1 MKVLLIFTG
10 GTIGSTISNNY
21 ISLDGTKSSTLLKK
35 YEEKYG
41 IDFEFD
47 TLTPYN
53 ELSENNTSKTLNL
66 LTHSVKEAYN
76 NQASGKSLVNNR
88 GIPIFCS
95 SSYDGIIIT
104 HGTDSLA
111 YSAAALYYSMG
122 TNLKYPVCFVSSDK
136 PIEDETANGLSN
148 LHAAIGIIRESL
160 KHKSDPTSHTAKSLN
175 QVLVVYKNANSRTY
189 IHAGNRLELTRLYNP
204 DFYSTK
210 DEVVGEVNNDDI
222 LINSDFV
229 TEDNAPANIDFV
241 KQFSLIIP
249 CVLSPG
255 IDYRRLSAWLTS
267 AGYLAQK
274 AIVMRT
280 YHSGT
285 INTKDQAARDFYL
298 NMKNLGIKVYLAGG
312 YCKEVLSYESTKDFE
327 KLGITPLCKLD
338 LPGALSYL
346 ARELTNNG
354 DYYEY

>member
-21 ISLDGTKSSTLLKK
+21 ISLDGTKSFTLLKK

-76 NQASGKSLVNNR
+76 NQASGKSLV
-88 GIPIFCS
+88 S

-122 TNLKYPVCFVSSDK
+122 TNLKYPVCLVSSDK

-160 KHKSDPTSHTAKSLN
+160 NHKNAPTSQTAKSLN
-175 QVLVVYKNANSRTY
+175 QVLVVYKNANSRTF

-210 DEVVGEVNNDDI
+210 DEVVGEVNTDDI
-222 LINSDFV
+222 LINPDFV
-229 TEDNAPANIDFV
+229 AEDNAPANIDFV

-249 CVLSPG
+249 YVLSPG
-255 IDYRRLSAWLTS
+255 IDYRRLSAELTS
-267 AGYLAQK
+267 AGYLAPK

-285 INTKDQAARDFYL
+285 INTKEQAARDFYL
-298 NMKNLGIKVYLAGG
+298 NMKDLGVNVYLAGG
-312 YCKEVLSYESTKDFE
+312 YCRDVLSYESTKDFE

-346 ARELTNNG
+346 ARELTING
-354 DYYEY
+354 DYYE